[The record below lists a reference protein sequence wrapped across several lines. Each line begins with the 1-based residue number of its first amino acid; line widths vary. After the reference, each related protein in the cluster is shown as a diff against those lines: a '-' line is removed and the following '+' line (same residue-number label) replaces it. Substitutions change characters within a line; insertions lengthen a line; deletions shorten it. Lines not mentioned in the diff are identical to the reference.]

1 MRWHP
6 TVSLRSR
13 RRPALSV
20 RSLVDAHQAAG
31 GTAAY
36 TEGLSWHS
44 ITWDQVGA
52 SAADWRANRSAVSGS
67 RHRLRVGLAVADPV
81 SMASCVL
88 GALAAGVTIA
98 PLDAGATAEELAT
111 RCDVLG
117 LSAVVTDR
125 DDDRLMARLA
135 AGSSDVWGISGDG
148 LHQLTAR
155 RGPAGPPAVGDG
167 AIILCGAATPGRPRV
182 TTLSEADILGAAAA
196 VVERHH
202 IGPDDRG
209 YSPLPLF
216 QADGLVA
223 GVFSNLVAGSTLILD
238 RRFAA
243 GRFWPTV
250 QRHGATWVNLLP
262 AMISVLA
269 AQAPPGPAP
278 STTVRFARSTSAPLA
293 SATIARF
300 ERRCAVPVFGTG
312 ATAERAVRLGAD
324 LPGDHDNRSG
334 AIAWPLGA

>member
-1 MRWHP
+1 M
-6 TVSLRSR
+6 
-13 RRPALSV
+13 
-20 RSLVDAHQAAG
+20 AG
-31 GTAAY
+31 
-36 TEGLSWHS
+36 
-44 ITWDQVGA
+44 
-52 SAADWRANRSAVSGS
+52 
-67 RHRLRVGLAVADPV
+67 
-81 SMASCVL
+81 CVL

-148 LHQLTAR
+148 LHQLTGR
-155 RGPAGPPAVGDG
+155 RGPAGPPAVGDA

-250 QRHGATWVNLLP
+250 QRHGATWVNLCPSDDLRAGRTSSTRP
-262 AMISVLA
+262 RPEHHRSLC
-269 AQAPPGPAP
+269 PLDLGPAGIGHHRP
-278 STTVRFARSTSAPLA
+278 VRAALCRAGLRDRRDGRASRSAR
-293 SATIARF
+293 
-300 ERRCAVPVFGTG
+300 C
-312 ATAERAVRLGAD
+312 
-324 LPGDHDNRSG
+324 RS
-334 AIAWPLGA
+334 PR